1 MNAFLTLIYMKSGET
16 QMVNV
21 ILTSHGSY
29 AEGIREAA
37 EMILGEQDDLEV
49 FGLFPGETFEDFAAR
64 MEKAVIR
71 FNDPEHTLIMA
82 DLTCGTP
89 SNMTMMMVLKYHV
102 HALIGMNLPMVI
114 EVLSTRNDGISMEE
128 LKRNAIQA
136 AVEGVTD
143 VNTLLEESE
152 DRV

>member
-1 MNAFLTLIYMKSGET
+1 
-16 QMVNV
+16 MVNV

-49 FGLFPGETFEDFAAR
+49 FGLYPGETFEDFAGR

-71 FNDPEHTLIMA
+71 FGDPEHTLILA

-128 LKRNAIQA
+128 LERNAVQA
-136 AVEGVTD
+136 ASEGITD
-143 VNTLLEESE
+143 ARVLLAEREEGII
-152 DRV
+152 